1 MAASLNDTALMA
13 TIRISYQPVVRL
25 ADLRTDYVEVL
36 ARAEDEDGLLTGPEA
51 IVDAMTFGARS
62 MRLTG
67 FIMQAALREYVAY
80 GFGRSDLGFAFNLP
94 LDAMMEPGLVS
105 RIDGIRARLNL
116 PASNIRF
123 ELTERHPVHDLRA
136 ADAVIAALHEAH
148 YGLALDDVTPEM
160 VNLPALMGMKVN
172 AIKLDRSVVTGGE
185 RVGFIREIVA
195 GAKARGQAVIAEGI
209 ETDAILTEMRELGVS
224 HGQGF
229 LFSRPL
235 LADGLQAFLTGEH
248 PQEALAG
255 VG

>member
-1 MAASLNDTALMA
+1 MVTVLNDTALMA

-25 ADLRTDYVEVL
+25 ADLCTDYVEVL
-36 ARAEDEDGLLTGPEA
+36 ARAEDEDGLLSGPES

-67 FIMQAALREYVAY
+67 YIMQAALREYVAY
-80 GFGRSDLGFAFNLP
+80 GFGRNDLGFAFNLP

-116 PASNIRF
+116 PANNIRF
-123 ELTERHPVHDLRA
+123 ELTERHPVHDLRG
-136 ADAVIAALHEAH
+136 ADTVIAALHDAQ

-160 VNLPALMGMKVN
+160 PNLPALMGMKVN
-172 AIKLDRSVVTGGE
+172 AIKLDRSVVTAGD
-185 RVGFIREIVA
+185 RVEFIREIVA
-195 GAKARGQAVIAEGI
+195 GARARGQAVIAEGI
-209 ETDAILTEMRELGVS
+209 ETETLLAEMRALGVT

-235 LADGLQAFLTGEH
+235 LADGLQDFLMRER
-248 PQEALAG
+248 PAQALAG
-255 VG
+255 